1 MPRYQHILFDLDGTL
16 IDSAPAILAS
26 YREAFSRC
34 DVAPAR
40 AIDESIVGPPL
51 VETLQLLTGSHEPAL
66 IERLAD
72 GFKASYDS
80 EGYKATAAYA
90 GVGDLLAALAGAGL
104 TLSIATNKR
113 IHPTRLILEHLGW
126 LHHFAHI
133 YALDLFTPRLPNKAA
148 MIARLLADQQIPQDQ
163 AIYIGDRS
171 EDGESADANGLPF
184 IAVTWGYGSLT
195 AAEMRPDWR
204 AAAQPAALAA
214 LPEESREVLV
224 LREIEELS
232 YKHIAAVLD
241 LPIGTIM
248 SRLSRAR
255 EKLAVELGGR
265 LGKE

>member
-1 MPRYQHILFDLDGTL
+1 MTYPHILFDLDGTL

-26 YREAFSRC
+26 FREAFAQTG
-34 DVAPAR
+34 VVPVR
-40 AIDESIVGPPL
+40 AIDEAIIGPPL
-51 VETLQLLTGSHEPAL
+51 KETLQMLAGSSEAGL
-66 IERLAD
+66 IGQLEAA
-72 GFKASYDS
+72 FKASYDS

-133 YALDLFTPRLPNKAA
+133 YALDLFTPRLPDKAA

-163 AIYIGDRS
+163 AVYIGDRS

-214 LPEESREVLV
+214 LL
-224 LREIEELS
+224 
-232 YKHIAAVLD
+232 
-241 LPIGTIM
+241 
-248 SRLSRAR
+248 
-255 EKLAVELGGR
+255 LAD
-265 LGKE
+265 